1 MVSVSVSA
9 LDSTSHVYMCWK
21 FLEPARCKHHNH
33 PSIMPLSPTTRYSV
47 YINLCQSLLPSRNC
61 KTAILRAT
69 QTLFLP
75 WPSALGF
82 SFVLLFF
89 QCPVYWSTVRSSIW
103 GWSQQ
108 LNIVV
113 VEWTSGFQFGHFC
126 AHNKIVYIIIIFE
139 EATYTQYCQWA
150 FWVLDS
156 ILLCLCKTGW
166 SPAVNH
172 GASVRTQNPKA
183 RQVRPPNQFSC
194 LSMWTHQWYQ
204 RPPCI

>member
-1 MVSVSVSA
+1 MTCPYMTHPYVLWSQSQSVPWNQPCMYTCVEN
-9 LDSTSHVYMCWK
+9 
-21 FLEPARCKHHNH
+21 FLSQRGANTTTIH

-89 QCPVYWSTVRSSIW
+89 WCPVYQSTVRSSIW

-108 LNIVV
+108 LNIVI
-113 VEWTSGFQFGHFC
+113 VEWNSGFQFGHFC

-139 EATYTQYCQWA
+139 EATYTQYCQRA

-172 GASVRTQNPKA
+172 GASVRTDRKS
-183 RQVRPPNQFSC
+183 VV
-194 LSMWTHQWYQ
+194 
-204 RPPCI
+204 